1 VRCQRRYPRSRFRP
15 ARWWRT
21 SAIERMWEVEE
32 YETESAGESR
42 RIRTGD
48 CWACC
53 SCWKMWYLFGI
64 ARTMLISLS
73 IVFCYSDVDHQIS
86 DGMCRG
92 SDPEFQFPGT
102 LRMQPLPRRHGV
114 LDPVELPRKA
124 TSSSY
129 RPTGPT
135 LIDISVQKSAP
146 KCCARNF

>member
-1 VRCQRRYPRSRFRP
+1 MKQKVLESP
-15 ARWWRT
+15 
-21 SAIERMWEVEE
+21 EE
-32 YETESAGESR
+32 YEPVIAGR
-42 RIRTGD
+42 AVHAGRCGI
-48 CWACC
+48 C
-53 SCWKMWYLFGI
+53 FGI